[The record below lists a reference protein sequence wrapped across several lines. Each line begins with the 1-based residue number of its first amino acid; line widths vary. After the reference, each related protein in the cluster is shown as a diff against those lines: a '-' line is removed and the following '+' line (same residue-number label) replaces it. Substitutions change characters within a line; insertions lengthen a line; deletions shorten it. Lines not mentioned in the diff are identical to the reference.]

1 MPVNY
6 RPVTFPGAQGHE
18 LAARYPEPAG
28 PLRGAALFAH
38 CFTCSKDVKAA
49 RNIAEALAAHG
60 IATLRFDFTGLGESE
75 GDFADTTFSS
85 NTGDLLAAA
94 AFMRDELGTPPTLLI
109 GHSLGGAAVLAAADR
124 IPDAKVVVT
133 IGAPAD
139 PAHVQHNFA
148 EATDE
153 ITARGEAV
161 VQLAGRPFRIKKDFL
176 DDLAQHGN
184 PEKIRSLGRA
194 LLIFHAPTDDVV
206 GIDNARLL
214 YEAARHPKSFV
225 SLDGAAHLLSRDSD
239 AAYVASVIAAWGE
252 RYLPTQD
259 APEVPR
265 GTVVANGS
273 RGFQTH
279 LSTGPHEVVADEPR
293 SYGGGDTGMTPYD
306 LLSSSLGA
314 CTAMTLR
321 MYADRKKW
329 PLENVNVSLQH
340 ARVHAKDCHDC
351 DKTDGH
357 VDQFSMTLELEGD
370 LDAEQRARL
379 LEISH
384 RCPVHRTLTNEIK
397 VRTELVP

>member
-1 MPVNY
+1 M
-6 RPVTFPGAQGHE
+6 TFPGAHGHE
-18 LAARYPEPAG
+18 LAARFHEPAG
-28 PLRGAALFAH
+28 PVRGTALFAH

-49 RNIAEALAAHG
+49 RNIAGALAAHG
-60 IATLRFDFTGLGESE
+60 IGTLRFDFTGLGESD

-94 AFMRDELGTPPTLLI
+94 EFMRATLGAPPTLLI

-124 IPDAKVVVT
+124 IPEAKVVVT

-139 PAHVQHNFA
+139 PAHVKHNFA

-153 ITARGEAV
+153 IEARGEAV

-176 DDLAQHGN
+176 DDLEQHGN
-184 PEKIRSLGRA
+184 PEKIAQLKRA
-194 LLIFHAPTDDVV
+194 LLIFHSPTDNTV
-206 GIDNARLL
+206 GVDNARRI

-225 SLDGAAHLLSRDSD
+225 SLDGADHLLSRESD
-239 AAYVASVIAAWGE
+239 ADYVAAVIAAWGT
-252 RYLPTQD
+252 RYLPPAD

-273 RGFQTH
+273 HGFQTH

-329 PLENVNVSLQH
+329 PLENVKVSLQH
-340 ARVHAKDCHDC
+340 ERVHAKDCDDC
-351 DKTDGH
+351 AKSEGH
-357 VDQFSMTLELEGD
+357 IDQFSLKLELEGD
-370 LDAEQRARL
+370 LDDAQRERL
-379 LEISH
+379 LEMSH
-384 RCPVHRTLTNEIK
+384 RCPVHRTLLNEIK
-397 VRTELVP
+397 IRTELA

>member
-1 MPVNY
+1 M
-6 RPVTFPGAQGHE
+6 TFPGAHGHE
-18 LAARYPEPAG
+18 LAARYHEPAG

-38 CFTCSKDVKAA
+38 CFTCSKDVRAA
-49 RNIAEALAAHG
+49 RNMAGALAAHG
-60 IATLRFDFTGLGESE
+60 IATLRFDFTGLGESD

-94 AFMRDELGTPPTLLI
+94 AFMREELGAPPTLLI

-124 IPDAKVVVT
+124 VPEAKVVVT

-139 PAHVQHNFA
+139 PAHVTHTFA
-148 EATDE
+148 ESTDE
-153 ITARGEAV
+153 IAARGEAV
-161 VQLAGRPFRIKKDFL
+161 VQLAGRPFRIKRDFL
-176 DDLAQHGN
+176 EDLAQHGN
-184 PEKIRSLGRA
+184 ADKIGSLGRA
-194 LLIFHAPTDDVV
+194 LLIFHSPTDDVV
-206 GIDNARLL
+206 GIDNARQI

-225 SLDGAAHLLSRDSD
+225 SLDGADHLLSRESD
-239 AAYVASVIAAWGE
+239 ADYVAAVIAAWGT
-252 RYLPTQD
+252 RYLPAKG

-279 LSTGPHEVVADEPR
+279 LSTGPHELVADEPR

-306 LLSSSLGA
+306 LLSASLGA

-321 MYADRKKW
+321 MYADRKQW
-329 PLENVNVSLQH
+329 QLENVKVSLQH
-340 ARVHAKDCHDC
+340 SRVHATDC
-351 DKTDGH
+351 DDCVRTEGR
-357 VDQFSMTLELEGD
+357 VDQFTLELELEGD
-370 LDAEQRARL
+370 LDDEQRARL

-397 VRTELVP
+397 VRTELVR

>member
-1 MPVNY
+1 MPATF
-6 RPVTFPGAQGHE
+6 RRVTFPGAHGHE
-18 LAARYPEPAG
+18 LAARFHEPAG
-28 PLRGAALFAH
+28 PLRGTALFAH
-38 CFTCSKDVKAA
+38 CFTCSKDVRAA
-49 RNIAEALAAHG
+49 RNISGALAAHG
-60 IATLRFDFTGLGESE
+60 IATLRFDFTGLGESD

-94 AFMRDELGTPPTLLI
+94 AFLRDALHAPPTLLI

-124 IPDAKVVVT
+124 IAEAKVVVT

-139 PAHVQHNFA
+139 PAHVTHNFA
-148 EATDE
+148 DATDE
-153 ITARGEAV
+153 IVAEGEAM

-176 DDLAQHGN
+176 DDLAEHGN
-184 PEKIRSLGRA
+184 AEKIAGLRKA
-194 LLIFHAPTDDVV
+194 LLIFHSPTDNIV
-206 GIDNARLL
+206 GIDNARQI

-225 SLDGAAHLLSRDSD
+225 SLDGADHLLSRESD
-239 AAYVASVIAAWGE
+239 ADYVAAVIAAWGA
-252 RYLPTQD
+252 RYLPPKE

-329 PLENVNVSLQH
+329 PLENVKVSLQH
-340 ARVHAKDCHDC
+340 ARVHAKDCDDC
-351 DKTDGH
+351 ERTDGH
-357 VDQFSMTLELEGD
+357 VDQFTLQLELEGD

-397 VRTELVP
+397 IRTELAG